1 MKTWQKLVLFIIVV
15 VIMVFINYELSLTRE
30 PITTII
36 EKPVYYEDLEKIHK
50 LEDII
55 QEKEGQ
61 IVKLKQDVGKVRE
74 ILIIQKEELKLLEPD
89 SGVLVLRNFLEEYT
103 KKPNDSLP
111 TLINDS
117 LIVID
122 TTDLFNINCVFL
134 EHNADQK
141 IIEKQEFIISIDST
155 IKLNYDSII
164 RTDENIRT
172 NLESALS
179 KQKNSTNIWKVVG
192 ITGIA
197 LSTVLLLLN
206 IL

>member
-15 VIMVFINYELSLTRE
+15 VIMVFIHYEFSLTRE

-192 ITGIA
+192 ITGIT

>member
-15 VIMVFINYELSLTRE
+15 VIMVFIHYEFSLIKE
-30 PITTII
+30 PTTTIL

-50 LEDII
+50 LENII

-61 IVKLKQDVGKVRE
+61 IVKLKQDVGKVKE

-164 RTDENIRT
+164 RTDKNIRT

-192 ITGIA
+192 ITGIT